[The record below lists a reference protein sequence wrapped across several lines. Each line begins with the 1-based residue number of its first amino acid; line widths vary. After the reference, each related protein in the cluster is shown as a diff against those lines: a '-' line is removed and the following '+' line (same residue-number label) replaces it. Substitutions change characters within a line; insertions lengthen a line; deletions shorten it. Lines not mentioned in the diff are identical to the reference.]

1 MPEGRAADIFK
12 SMQIRLSL
20 WNRNGRLIYG
30 IPLWYR
36 LFSGITALILIAAA
50 IFSGGLGT
58 AGTVILGIVVLASFY
73 EERWVFDTKAGTCTG
88 RIGLVFAARKTSFA
102 ASDVS
107 LVRIDIF
114 AKGRLDQHDLPPTDK
129 MPRGSQAR
137 LIVEL
142 HDGQRFMLDSV
153 ALKNSGDMEM
163 NARAIAQALGAPIE
177 L

>member
-1 MPEGRAADIFK
+1 
-12 SMQIRLSL
+12 MQIRLSL

-36 LFSGITALILIAAA
+36 LLSGMTALILVSATV
-50 IFSGGLGT
+50 FSGGLGT
-58 AGTVILGIVVLASFY
+58 AGTIILGIVILASLY
-73 EERWVFDTKAGTCTG
+73 EERWVFDAQAGSCTG
-88 RIGLVFAARKTSFA
+88 RIGLVFAARKSSFA

-114 AKGRLDQHDLPPTDK
+114 AKGRLDQHDLPPLDK

-142 HDGQRFMLDSV
+142 VDGEHYMLDSV
-153 ALKNSGDMEM
+153 SLKNRGDLEM

-177 L
+177 P